1 VTDRRFESVA
11 SPWANFHFHSHCIE
25 LPHPISISRAIYH
38 LSPITSDMVSRAI
51 DTKPSATQTPPEIVQ
66 AVTGHE
72 KRLGS
77 DTADEEPQLQLAG
90 QIEQEP
96 HLSASSA
103 HTNNVVPTTK
113 PQFLVIFIALILVIF
128 IALILAFFCV
138 ALDNTIIVTAIPR
151 ITDIYKTLN
160 DVGW

>member
-1 VTDRRFESVA
+1 
-11 SPWANFHFHSHCIE
+11 
-25 LPHPISISRAIYH
+25 
-38 LSPITSDMVSRAI
+38 MVSRAI

-128 IALILAFFCV
+128 IALILASFCV

>member
-1 VTDRRFESVA
+1 
-11 SPWANFHFHSHCIE
+11 
-25 LPHPISISRAIYH
+25 
-38 LSPITSDMVSRAI
+38 MVSRAI

-66 AVTGHE
+66 AVTEHE

-90 QIEQEP
+90 QEP
-96 HLSASSA
+96 HLSASFA

-113 PQFLVIFIALILVIF
+113 PQFLIIFIALILVIF

>member
-1 VTDRRFESVA
+1 MA
-11 SPWANFHFHSHCIE
+11 
-25 LPHPISISRAIYH
+25 
-38 LSPITSDMVSRAI
+38 
-51 DTKPSATQTPPEIVQ
+51 Q

-72 KRLGS
+72 KRPDGS
-77 DTADEEPQLQLAG
+77 GTADEEPQLELAG

-113 PQFLVIFIALILVIF
+113 PQFLVIFIALILAI
-128 IALILAFFCV
+128 FCV
-138 ALDNTIIVTAIPR
+138 ALDNTIIVTTIPR
-151 ITDIYKTLN
+151 ITNSYKILN

>member
-1 VTDRRFESVA
+1 
-11 SPWANFHFHSHCIE
+11 
-25 LPHPISISRAIYH
+25 
-38 LSPITSDMVSRAI
+38 MVSRAI